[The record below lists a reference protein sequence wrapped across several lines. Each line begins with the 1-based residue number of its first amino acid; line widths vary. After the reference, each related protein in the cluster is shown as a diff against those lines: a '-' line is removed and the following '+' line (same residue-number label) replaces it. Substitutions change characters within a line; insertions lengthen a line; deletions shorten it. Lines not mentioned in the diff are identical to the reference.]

1 MSLPPVVVGRPRS
14 TPTWFWFVIGFVV
27 LMLIAGA
34 ITAAVFLTARFG
46 GGARSGDVAYT
57 LRVAGEDGRA
67 PDDWTMEETRRIL
80 QDRLRTLDVDRP
92 HVDKTAADTLRVT
105 AAHDDAGRVKAVL
118 EPGHLTF
125 RKVLDQTPIG
135 AATADCQAG
144 VQVPGDAGGPLAS
157 AKAKLGDATY
167 AAAAALTEPDD
178 PAGARLTGF
187 DKLTCAEVAA
197 LPAGMQYNVPGVSC
211 TMLGH
216 RPAGVLADGEA
227 VTACDDR
234 VKYRLDVAKVTGAE
248 LAGAEAGTRADI
260 GSYVVKISF
269 TPAGQGKWTDLT
281 REALERQVA
290 ILVDDEV
297 VSAPMIQGVIPG
309 DAEISGGALAERDG
323 ATSLAATLSS
333 GALPAQVTI
342 TATGT
347 VA

>member
-14 TPTWFWFVIGFVV
+14 TPAWFWWLIGFVV
-27 LMLIAGA
+27 LMLVACA
-34 ITAAVFLTARFG
+34 ITAAVLLTARFG

-57 LRVAGEDGRA
+57 LRVSDKDGRA
-67 PDDWTMEETRRIL
+67 PDEGTMEETRKIL

-105 AAHDDAGRVKAVL
+105 AAHGDAERVKAVL
-118 EPGHLTF
+118 APGHLTF
-125 RKVLDQTPIG
+125 RMVLGQTPKG
-135 AATADCQAG
+135 AADADCQAG
-144 VQVPGDAGGPLAS
+144 VQVPGDPAGPLAS

-167 AAAAALTEPDD
+167 AAAGALTGPDD
-178 PAGARLTGF
+178 PAGGKLTGF

-197 LPAGMQYNVPGVSC
+197 LPAAMQYNVPGVSC

-216 RPAGVLADGEA
+216 RPAGAPADGDG
-227 VTACDDR
+227 VTACDEHN
-234 VKYRLDVAKVTGAE
+234 KYRLDVAKVSGEDLAE
-248 LAGAEAGTRADI
+248 AKAGTRADI
-260 GSYVVKISF
+260 GAYVVTISF
-269 TPAGQGKWTDLT
+269 TSAGQGRWTDLT
-281 REALERQVA
+281 REALGQQVA

-309 DAEISGGALAERDG
+309 DAEISGGELSQRDG

-347 VA
+347 VD